1 MKNYISIIFIIAL
14 SSITSLINQ
23 ICIAH
28 FFGANAELDILNISM
43 ALPNSMMA
51 LSVGGLNLVLIPILT
66 ATKLDGK
73 NVRHIIVFF
82 ENKML
87 IWGISSIVVLFFIQI
102 LFYKNRIPTEIFY
115 KFIIISI
122 FSSCFLFLT
131 LLNSIYLS
139 WANIEKKYVLTSFG
153 GIFLNLTSIITCY
166 FFHSYLGIYVLPI
179 TLILSS
185 FILNY
190 FLKYSLT
197 KRNSPQ
203 TDYWDFKFPKLGLSI
218 GASILSVIP
227 FAFPSFVDS
236 YLLSDSLVGNV
247 SYTAY
252 ANKLVT
258 VLGLLIIQPLN
269 LILFPV
275 FSEMINKKDIIS
287 LSKIIE
293 NTIFFIIFICLFVV
307 IFVNKFFL
315 DVINIIFNHG
325 LFKAKDAENLTELM
339 KYYVLGLAGMAL
351 MNILNRLFAALSE
364 NIFQIII
371 SISFI
376 IVYFLIAQFFY
387 ATNGYLSVGIS
398 YFYTWTFFVMIAII
412 KFYTY
417 FKHSINYVG
426 YFLFLICV
434 FANYYFST
442 NNVIL
447 ILNCC
452 LILSTSLF
460 FLKNIIKTQN
470 EQ

>member
-166 FFHSYLGIYVLPI
+166 FFHSYLLFNF
-179 TLILSS
+179 SNFFRS
-185 FILNY
+185 F
-190 FLKYSLT
+190 
-197 KRNSPQ
+197 
-203 TDYWDFKFPKLGLSI
+203 
-218 GASILSVIP
+218 
-227 FAFPSFVDS
+227 
-236 YLLSDSLVGNV
+236 
-247 SYTAY
+247 
-252 ANKLVT
+252 
-258 VLGLLIIQPLN
+258 
-269 LILFPV
+269 
-275 FSEMINKKDIIS
+275 
-287 LSKIIE
+287 
-293 NTIFFIIFICLFVV
+293 FFRF
-307 IFVNKFFL
+307 
-315 DVINIIFNHG
+315 
-325 LFKAKDAENLTELM
+325 
-339 KYYVLGLAGMAL
+339 
-351 MNILNRLFAALSE
+351 
-364 NIFQIII
+364 
-371 SISFI
+371 
-376 IVYFLIAQFFY
+376 
-387 ATNGYLSVGIS
+387 
-398 YFYTWTFFVMIAII
+398 
-412 KFYTY
+412 
-417 FKHSINYVG
+417 
-426 YFLFLICV
+426 
-434 FANYYFST
+434 
-442 NNVIL
+442 
-447 ILNCC
+447 
-452 LILSTSLF
+452 
-460 FLKNIIKTQN
+460 
-470 EQ
+470 